1 MNEIKCITFKTHQT
15 IIGEIVTELNNGEY
29 DIGYG
34 IKNPMQVISVPPR
47 SASDPGGVGFA
58 PYLAFVEEFDKGI
71 RLEHSDILTVNTPV
85 DDLLENYR
93 RMFSRIE
100 LAPAGL
106 KL

>member
-1 MNEIKCITFKTHQT
+1 MNIKCITFKTHQT
-15 IIGEIVTELNNGEY
+15 IIGEITDEG
-29 DIGYG
+29 DIG
-34 IKNPMQVISVPPR
+34 IIVKNPVQVISVPPR
-47 SASDPGGVGFA
+47 SANDPGGVGFA

-71 RLEHSDILTVNTPV
+71 NLKNADILTINTPV
-85 DDLLENYR
+85 ADLLEQYR

>member
-1 MNEIKCITFKTHQT
+1 MSEIICITFKTHQT
-15 IIGEIVTELNNGEY
+15 VIGEVVEQNEDFIS
-29 DIGYG
+29 
-34 IKNPMQVISVPPR
+34 IKNPMQVIAVPPR
-47 SASDPGGVGFA
+47 SANDPGGVGFA

-71 RLEHSDILTVNTPV
+71 KLNHVDILTINVPV
-85 DDLLENYR
+85 SDLLEQYR